1 MGVEIDLS
9 GRLALVTG
17 AGRGIGRA
25 TAIKLGSAGANVVVN
40 YNTSEAPAAEVV
52 AAIEGAGGKAR
63 AVKADVSRNDEVEL
77 MMNSLLKEF
86 GSIDILVNNAGI
98 TRDNLMMRMS
108 LDEWDA
114 VIDTNLRS
122 AYYCSRAVLRTM
134 LRNRWGRIVS
144 ISSVSGLT
152 GNIGQANYAAAKAGL
167 LGLTRSLARE
177 VGSRG
182 ITANAVAPGFI
193 ETDMTA
199 ALPAEVKDAM
209 LKNIP
214 FGRFGQPD
222 EIANAVLFFCSDLA
236 SYITGQVVTVDGGM
250 VMA

>member
-9 GRLALVTG
+9 GRVALVTG

-25 TAIKLGSAGANVVVN
+25 TALRLGAAGANVIGN
-40 YNTSEAPAAEVV
+40 YNSSEAAAAEVV
-52 AAIEGAGGKAR
+52 AEIEGGGGKAR
-63 AVKADVSRNDEVEL
+63 AVKADVSRNDEVEPMINAL
-77 MMNSLLKEF
+77 VKEF
-86 GSIDILVNNAGI
+86 GQVDILVNNAGI

-108 LDEWDA
+108 LDEWDS

-122 AYYCSRAVLRTM
+122 AYYCSRGVLRNM

-152 GNIGQANYAAAKAGL
+152 GNVGQANYAAAKAGL

-182 ITANAVAPGFI
+182 ITANAVAPGFVD
-193 ETDMTA
+193 TDMTA
-199 ALPAEVKDAM
+199 ALPGEVKEAM

-214 FGRFGQPD
+214 LGRYGQPD
-222 EIANAVLFFCSDLA
+222 EIANAVLFFCSEMA
-236 SYITGQVVTVDGGM
+236 GYITGQVLTVDGGM